1 MRKSSIIIVTSNTEN
16 ERNGGLSALNGVMKM
31 GDNLLKTIE
40 EMMPKFSKSQKLI
53 ANYILEHYEKAAY
66 MTALRLGQ
74 TVNVSESTVVRFA
87 LELGFEGYPQLQR
100 SLQHHIKN
108 RLTAIQRMDVT
119 RTRIGDEDTLSGV
132 LSQDVDRIRKT
143 IEMVDRES
151 FENAVTLINTAKKIY
166 IQGALS
172 SGILASFM
180 HYHLRLI
187 ADNVILVGSVGIS
200 ELYQQMIHIGE
211 GDLLIAMS
219 FPRYA
224 KSTVEACR
232 FAHEEGAQIIAIT
245 DSESS
250 PLVSY
255 AKTKL
260 YAYSDMVS
268 FVDSLVAPMSLINAL
283 IAAASTSNR
292 CRVEQTFAKLEG
304 LWESNDVY
312 KKDV

>member
-1 MRKSSIIIVTSNTEN
+1 MS
-16 ERNGGLSALNGVMKM
+16 
-31 GDNLLKTIE
+31 DNLLKTIE

-53 ANYILEHYEKAAY
+53 AGFILEHYEKAAY
-66 MTALRLGQ
+66 MTALKLGQ

-119 RTRIGDEDTLSGV
+119 RTRIGDDDTVSGV
-132 LSQDVDRIRKT
+132 LNQDIDRIRKT
-143 IEMVDRES
+143 LDIVDRES
-151 FENAVTLINTAKKIY
+151 FENAVTLINTAKNIY
-166 IQGALS
+166 IQGAMA
-172 SGILASFM
+172 SGFLASFM
-180 HYHLRLI
+180 HYNLRLI
-187 ADNVILVGSVGIS
+187 VDNVTLVGSVGIS

-232 FAHEEGAQIIAIT
+232 FAHEAGAQIIAIT

-250 PLVSY
+250 PLVSC
-255 AKTKL
+255 AKTRL

-283 IAAASTSNR
+283 IAAVCASRR

-304 LWESNDVY
+304 LWESSNVY
-312 KKDV
+312 KTDV